1 MDKTDAKLKTL
12 ERQIKSVYTK
22 AYQEMKKEAS
32 DILAKIEVNPDMPL
46 AQKMALMTKYD
57 RLNTLST
64 QLANTAYEANS
75 YAQKMINN
83 EMVNIYDIN
92 YNGDAERLG
101 FGLVDHTA
109 IKKILKQEENPFNMI
124 SSLRDKEGIR
134 NQMKGQLL
142 SGLLKGEGINKIA
155 RRLKDVSEKSLKDSI
170 RIART
175 ETTRVQNSAKMDIGK
190 HGQELGFEMWKRWVA
205 TTDGRVRED
214 HLAMNGVEVPQD
226 EPFVLPDGSK
236 MMFPGDISMGAD
248 VSQVVNCRCTMI
260 EFRKEVDKDGD
271 IEENNIG
278 LGDDYTGFSK
288 ESNNGNVG
296 KFEDYIYKHHP
307 EAFGEDIEQSV
318 ENAYERKF
326 GGMEIKMQ
334 GEDAELW
341 GYKKVS
347 MEEWV
352 NLPYGKQLESY
363 PDFESYS
370 KYVIEGKSTI
380 YKKELLGDYAKEGSV
395 IDGFKKF
402 NNGATAGG
410 YGKEKGARML
420 FDEQYGLS
428 KFIDSNK
435 DVQYNGGELFRGVS
449 TTKSGIQD
457 ILKAI
462 DNQETISMN
471 GLSSWSTK
479 DSVAKEFTELS
490 LVKRGK
496 CPIVFRDVTSGQRP
510 AMPFPYSS
518 MGISPQYEVVYSGS
532 AEFIPIKSEIKEGV
546 MYVDVKLKK

>member
-1 MDKTDAKLKTL
+1 MDATDKKLKTL

-109 IKKILKQEENPFNMI
+109 IKKVLKQEENPFNMI

-190 HGQELGFEMWKRWVA
+190 EGQRLGYEMEKVWVA

-214 HLAMNGVEVPQD
+214 HLAMNGVAVDQD
-226 EPFVLPDGSK
+226 DPFILPDGSK
-236 MMFPGDISMGAD
+236 MMFPGDISLGAD
-248 VSQVVNCRCTMI
+248 ASQVCNCRCTII
-260 EFRKEVDKDGD
+260 ER
-271 IEENNIG
+271 
-278 LGDDYTGFSK
+278 
-288 ESNNGNVG
+288 
-296 KFEDYIYKHHP
+296 
-307 EAFGEDIEQSV
+307 
-318 ENAYERKF
+318 
-326 GGMEIKMQ
+326 IK
-334 GEDAELW
+334 
-341 GYKKVS
+341 
-347 MEEWV
+347 
-352 NLPYGKQLESY
+352 KQ
-363 PDFESYS
+363 
-370 KYVIEGKSTI
+370 
-380 YKKELLGDYAKEGSV
+380 
-395 IDGFKKF
+395 
-402 NNGATAGG
+402 
-410 YGKEKGARML
+410 
-420 FDEQYGLS
+420 
-428 KFIDSNK
+428 
-435 DVQYNGGELFRGVS
+435 
-449 TTKSGIQD
+449 
-457 ILKAI
+457 
-462 DNQETISMN
+462 
-471 GLSSWSTK
+471 
-479 DSVAKEFTELS
+479 
-490 LVKRGK
+490 
-496 CPIVFRDVTSGQRP
+496 
-510 AMPFPYSS
+510 
-518 MGISPQYEVVYSGS
+518 
-532 AEFIPIKSEIKEGV
+532 
-546 MYVDVKLKK
+546 

>member
-109 IKKILKQEENPFNMI
+109 IKKVLKQEENPFNMI

-236 MMFPGDISMGAD
+236 MMFPADVSMGAD

-260 EFRKEVDKDGD
+260 EFIK
-271 IEENNIG
+271 ENNKV
-278 LGDDYTGFSK
+278 DDDNDIKDIPIDELNKRYEKIEVKPESVTKGYTGTESAMIINDLLRNK
-288 ESNNGNVG
+288 ENYRNYSDVIERLDENMQKAKEQIDVQRGISINGFINILG
-296 KFEDYIYKHHP
+296 ISQ
-307 EAFGEDIEQSV
+307 EQSRSMSF
-318 ENAYERKF
+318 NDLIDMATGKTFIDYGF
-326 GGMEIKMQ
+326 
-334 GEDAELW
+334 
-341 GYKKVS
+341 VS
-347 MEEWV
+347 TSQKTSLDLSR
-352 NLPYGKQLESY
+352 N
-363 PDFESYS
+363 
-370 KYVIEGKSTI
+370 
-380 YKKELLGDYAKEGSV
+380 
-395 IDGFKKF
+395 
-402 NNGATAGG
+402 
-410 YGKEKGARML
+410 
-420 FDEQYGLS
+420 QYGQV
-428 KFIDSNK
+428 I
-435 DVQYNGGELFRGVS
+435 
-449 TTKSGIQD
+449 
-457 ILKAI
+457 
-462 DNQETISMN
+462 MN
-471 GLSSWSTK
+471 MHLMKG
-479 DSVAKEFTELS
+479 TELIRTS
-490 LVKRGK
+490 NIEDGLQEIILGRGQEYKINSVSNVNGRILLDIIVRGK
-496 CPIVFRDVTSGQRP
+496 
-510 AMPFPYSS
+510 
-518 MGISPQYEVVYSGS
+518 
-532 AEFIPIKSEIKEGV
+532 K
-546 MYVDVKLKK
+546 

>member
-1 MDKTDAKLKTL
+1 MDKTDAKLKAL
-12 ERQIKSVYTK
+12 EKQIKATYTK

-236 MMFPGDISMGAD
+236 MMFPADISMGAD
-248 VSQVVNCRCTMI
+248 ASQVINCRCTMI
-260 EFRKEVDKDGD
+260 EFVKESANK
-271 IEENNIG
+271 EENLEN
-278 LGDDYTGFSK
+278 
-288 ESNNGNVG
+288 
-296 KFEDYIYKHHP
+296 ED
-307 EAFGEDIEQSV
+307 
-318 ENAYERKF
+318 
-326 GGMEIKMQ
+326 
-334 GEDAELW
+334 
-341 GYKKVS
+341 
-347 MEEWV
+347 
-352 NLPYGKQLESY
+352 
-363 PDFESYS
+363 
-370 KYVIEGKSTI
+370 KSTVVETKPLTKNEKDAVE
-380 YKKELLGDYAKEGSV
+380 YYVSGDGMYINTPLRGR
-395 IDGFKKF
+395 
-402 NNGATAGG
+402 NNSEGG
-410 YGKEKGARML
+410 YSLTMDDLNEQDLALIKDLDEATDRLLEPQTVFRSVDASAIFGDMSQIEYENLYNRIYGANDKYSISMQSRIDNTIGKTIIDKG
-420 FDEQYGLS
+420 F
-428 KFIDSNK
+428 
-435 DVQYNGGELFRGVS
+435 VS
-449 TTKSGIQD
+449 TTRDYEIARDFGDFTGSEKPVVLEILTSSKTRGLTLADEMPELNERMQQD
-457 ILKAI
+457 EVLLARNQKMEILS
-462 DNQETISMN
+462 ISM
-471 GLSSWSTK
+471 K
-479 DSVAKEFTELS
+479 DGNIYIKAKM
-490 LVKRGK
+490 K
-496 CPIVFRDVTSGQRP
+496 
-510 AMPFPYSS
+510 
-518 MGISPQYEVVYSGS
+518 
-532 AEFIPIKSEIKEGV
+532 
-546 MYVDVKLKK
+546 